1 MVGGPLDGDLG
12 VSSAVSTENLT
23 KIYTLDLL
31 KGRRRVVALEG
42 LTLSIGEGHV
52 LGVLGP
58 NGAGKS
64 TTIKLLLNLIRPTSG
79 KAQIFGHPT
88 DSAEA
93 RRHVGYLPENPAPYE
108 YLTGEEF
115 VRFAGALSGLRG
127 AELSSRVKAV
137 LEQVQMNRFTG
148 VQIRRYSKGMTQRI
162 ALAQALVSS
171 PRLLILD
178 EPTSGLD
185 VLGRQLIRDIIVAEK
200 KKGTSVLL
208 CSHIIP
214 DVEALA
220 EDVAILIGGKLVR
233 SGPVNE
239 MLTAEGSRVEMVFE
253 GVDAERLA
261 ALNPEVIQG
270 GGRLTL
276 RTAAG
281 EARAVIEAA
290 HQAQGRLI
298 SMQPIR
304 NSLEDTFLEA
314 VRTSQNQVGST
325 IE

>member
-1 MVGGPLDGDLG
+1 MT
-12 VSSAVSTENLT
+12 SAVSVENLT

-52 LGVLGP
+52 MGVLGP

-64 TTIKLLLNLIRPTSG
+64 TAIKLLLNLIRPSSG
-79 KAQIFGHPT
+79 TARVFGLDPS
-88 DSAEA
+88 SAEA

-115 VRFAGALSGLRG
+115 VRFAGSLSGLVG
-127 AELSSRVKAV
+127 PELTRRVRAV
-137 LEQVQMNRFTG
+137 LEQVQMDRFTG
-148 VQIRRYSKGMTQRI
+148 VQIRRFSKGMTQRI

-200 KKGTSVLL
+200 KKGTTVLL

-233 SGPVNE
+233 AGPVSE
-239 MLTAEGSRVEMVFE
+239 MLSAEGSHIELVFE

-261 ALNPEVIQG
+261 ALKPEVIQA
-270 GGRLTL
+270 GRRLIL
-276 RTAAG
+276 RTAAAD
-281 EARAVIEAA
+281 ARALIEAA
-290 HQAQGRLI
+290 HQAQGQLI

-314 VRTSQNQVGST
+314 VRSSQNKVGST

>member
-1 MVGGPLDGDLG
+1 VT
-12 VSSAVSTENLT
+12 SAVSVEKLT

-31 KGRRRVVALEG
+31 KGRRRVVALDG

-52 LGVLGP
+52 MGVLGP

-64 TTIKLLLNLIRPTSG
+64 TAIKLLLNLIRPSSG
-79 KAQIFGHPT
+79 TARVFGFDPS
-88 DSAEA
+88 SAEA

-115 VRFAGALSGLRG
+115 VRFAGSLSGLVG
-127 AELSSRVKAV
+127 PELTRRVKAV
-137 LEQVQMNRFTG
+137 LEQVQMDRFTG
-148 VQIRRYSKGMTQRI
+148 VQIRRFSKGMTQRI

-200 KKGTSVLL
+200 KKGTTVLL

-233 SGPVNE
+233 SGPVSE
-239 MLTAEGSRVEMVFE
+239 MLSAEGSHVELVFE

-261 ALNPEVIQG
+261 ALKPEVIQA
-270 GGRLTL
+270 GRRLIL
-276 RTAAG
+276 RTAAAD
-281 EARAVIEAA
+281 ARAVIEAA
-290 HQAQGRLI
+290 HQAQGQLI

-314 VRTSQNQVGST
+314 VRNSQNKVGSA

>member
-1 MVGGPLDGDLG
+1 MT
-12 VSSAVSTENLT
+12 SAVSVENLT

-52 LGVLGP
+52 MGVLGP

-64 TTIKLLLNLIRPTSG
+64 TAIKLLLNLIRPSSG
-79 KAQIFGHPT
+79 TARVFGLDPS
-88 DSAEA
+88 SAEA

-115 VRFAGALSGLRG
+115 VRFAGSLSGLVG
-127 AELSSRVKAV
+127 PELTRRVRAV
-137 LEQVQMNRFTG
+137 LEQVQMDRFTG
-148 VQIRRYSKGMTQRI
+148 VQIRRFSKGMTQRI

-200 KKGTSVLL
+200 KKGTTVLL

-233 SGPVNE
+233 AGPVSE
-239 MLTAEGSRVEMVFE
+239 MLSAEGSHVELVFE

-261 ALNPEVIQG
+261 ALKPEVIQA
-270 GGRLTL
+270 GRRLIL
-276 RTAAG
+276 RTAAAD
-281 EARAVIEAA
+281 ARALIEVA
-290 HQAQGRLI
+290 HQAQGQLI

-314 VRTSQNQVGST
+314 VRSSQNKVGST

>member
-1 MVGGPLDGDLG
+1 MT
-12 VSSAVSTENLT
+12 SAVSVENLT

-52 LGVLGP
+52 MGVLGP

-64 TTIKLLLNLIRPTSG
+64 TAIKLLLNLIRPSSG
-79 KAQIFGHPT
+79 TARVFGLDPS
-88 DSAEA
+88 SAEA

-115 VRFAGALSGLRG
+115 VRFAGSLSGLVG
-127 AELSSRVKAV
+127 PELTRRVRAV
-137 LEQVQMNRFTG
+137 LEQVQMDRFTG
-148 VQIRRYSKGMTQRI
+148 VQIRRFSKGMTQRI

-200 KKGTSVLL
+200 KKGTTVLL

-233 SGPVNE
+233 AGPVSE
-239 MLTAEGSRVEMVFE
+239 MLSAEGSHVELVFE

-261 ALNPEVIQG
+261 ALKPEVIQA
-270 GGRLTL
+270 GRRLIL
-276 RTAAG
+276 RTAAAD
-281 EARAVIEAA
+281 ARALIEAA
-290 HQAQGRLI
+290 HQAQGQLI

-314 VRTSQNQVGST
+314 VRNSQNKVGST

>member
-1 MVGGPLDGDLG
+1 MT
-12 VSSAVSTENLT
+12 SAVSVENLT

-52 LGVLGP
+52 MGVLGP

-64 TTIKLLLNLIRPTSG
+64 TAIKLLLNLIRPSSG
-79 KAQIFGHPT
+79 TARVFGLDPS
-88 DSAEA
+88 SAEA

-115 VRFAGALSGLRG
+115 VRFAGSLSGLVG
-127 AELSSRVKAV
+127 PELTRRVRAV
-137 LEQVQMNRFTG
+137 LEQVQMDRFTG
-148 VQIRRYSKGMTQRI
+148 VQIRRFSKGMTQRI

-200 KKGTSVLL
+200 KKGTTVLL

-233 SGPVNE
+233 AGPVSE
-239 MLTAEGSRVEMVFE
+239 MLSAEGSHVELVFE

-261 ALNPEVIQG
+261 ALKPEVIQA
-270 GGRLTL
+270 GRRLIL
-276 RTAAG
+276 RTAAAD
-281 EARAVIEAA
+281 ARALIEAA
-290 HQAQGRLI
+290 HQAQGQLI

-314 VRTSQNQVGST
+314 VRSSQNKVGST

>member
-1 MVGGPLDGDLG
+1 VT
-12 VSSAVSTENLT
+12 SAVSVENLT

-52 LGVLGP
+52 MGVLGP

-64 TTIKLLLNLIRPTSG
+64 TAIKLLLNLIRPSSG
-79 KAQIFGHPT
+79 TARVFGLDPS
-88 DSAEA
+88 SAEA

-115 VRFAGALSGLRG
+115 VRFAGSLSGLVG
-127 AELSSRVKAV
+127 PELTRRVRAV
-137 LEQVQMNRFTG
+137 LEQVQMDRFTG
-148 VQIRRYSKGMTQRI
+148 VQIRRFSKGMTQRI

-200 KKGTSVLL
+200 KKGTTVLL

-233 SGPVNE
+233 AGPVSE
-239 MLTAEGSRVEMVFE
+239 MLSAEGSHVELVFE

-261 ALNPEVIQG
+261 ALKPEVIQA
-270 GGRLTL
+270 GRRLIL
-276 RTAAG
+276 RTAAAD
-281 EARAVIEAA
+281 ARALIEAA
-290 HQAQGRLI
+290 HQAQGQLI

-314 VRTSQNQVGST
+314 VRNSQNKVGST

>member
-1 MVGGPLDGDLG
+1 VT
-12 VSSAVSTENLT
+12 SAVSVENLT

-52 LGVLGP
+52 MGVLGP

-64 TTIKLLLNLIRPTSG
+64 TAIKLLLNLIRPSSG
-79 KAQIFGHPT
+79 TARVFGLDPS
-88 DSAEA
+88 SAEA

-115 VRFAGALSGLRG
+115 VRFAGSLSGLVG
-127 AELSSRVKAV
+127 PELTRRVRAV
-137 LEQVQMNRFTG
+137 LEQVQMDRFTG
-148 VQIRRYSKGMTQRI
+148 VQIRRFSKGMTQRI

-200 KKGTSVLL
+200 KKGTTVLL

-233 SGPVNE
+233 AGPVSE
-239 MLTAEGSRVEMVFE
+239 MLSAEGSHVELVFE

-261 ALNPEVIQG
+261 ALKPEVIQA
-270 GGRLTL
+270 GRRLIL
-276 RTAAG
+276 RTAAAD
-281 EARAVIEAA
+281 ARALIEAA
-290 HQAQGRLI
+290 HQAQGQLI

-314 VRTSQNQVGST
+314 VRSSQNKVGST

>member
-1 MVGGPLDGDLG
+1 MVTA
-12 VSSAVSTENLT
+12 AVSTENLT

-31 KGRRRVVALEG
+31 KGRKRVVALDG
-42 LTLSIGEGHV
+42 LNLTIGEGHV
-52 LGVLGP
+52 MGVLGP

-64 TTIKLLLNLIRPTSG
+64 TTIKLLLNLITPTSG
-79 KAQIFGHPT
+79 KARLFGLDPS
-88 DSAEA
+88 DAEA
-93 RRHVGYLPENPAPYE
+93 RRNVGYLPENPSPYE

-115 VRFAGALSGLRG
+115 VRFAGSLSGLRG
-127 AELSSRVKAV
+127 PELTARVRTV
-137 LEQVQMNRFTG
+137 LEQVQMDRFTG

-185 VLGRQLIRDIIVAEK
+185 VLGRQLIRDIILAEK

-233 SGPVNE
+233 SGPVSE
-239 MLTAEGSRVEMVFE
+239 MLSDEGSRVELTFE
-253 GVDAERLA
+253 GVDAQRLSP
-261 ALNPEVIQG
+261 LNPEVIQD
-270 GGRLTL
+270 GRRLIV
-276 RTAAG
+276 RTAA
-281 EARAVIEAA
+281 ASSRALIEAA
-290 HQAQGRLI
+290 HQAEGRLI

-304 NSLEDTFLEA
+304 NSLEDAFLEA
-314 VRTSQNQVGST
+314 LRNSQNKVGST

>member
-1 MVGGPLDGDLG
+1 
-12 VSSAVSTENLT
+12 
-23 KIYTLDLL
+23 
-31 KGRRRVVALEG
+31 
-42 LTLSIGEGHV
+42 
-52 LGVLGP
+52 
-58 NGAGKS
+58 
-64 TTIKLLLNLIRPTSG
+64 
-79 KAQIFGHPT
+79 
-88 DSAEA
+88 
-93 RRHVGYLPENPAPYE
+93 
-108 YLTGEEF
+108 
-115 VRFAGALSGLRG
+115 
-127 AELSSRVKAV
+127 
-137 LEQVQMNRFTG
+137 
-148 VQIRRYSKGMTQRI
+148 
-162 ALAQALVSS
+162 VSS

-233 SGPVNE
+233 SGPVTE

-261 ALNPEVIQG
+261 ALNPEIIQG

-281 EARAVIEAA
+281 DARAIIEAA

-314 VRTSQNQVGST
+314 VRTSQNKVGST

>member
-1 MVGGPLDGDLG
+1 MT
-12 VSSAVSTENLT
+12 SAVSVEKLT

-31 KGRRRVVALEG
+31 KGRRRVVALDG

-52 LGVLGP
+52 MGVLGP

-64 TTIKLLLNLIRPTSG
+64 TAIKLLLNLIRPSSG
-79 KAQIFGHPT
+79 TARVFGFDPS
-88 DSAEA
+88 SAEA

-115 VRFAGALSGLRG
+115 VRFAGSLSGLVG
-127 AELSSRVKAV
+127 AELTRRVKAV
-137 LEQVQMNRFTG
+137 LEQVQMDRFTG
-148 VQIRRYSKGMTQRI
+148 VQIRRFSKGMTQRI

-200 KKGTSVLL
+200 KKGTTVLL

-233 SGPVNE
+233 SGPVSE
-239 MLTAEGSRVEMVFE
+239 MLSAEGSHVELVFE

-261 ALNPEVIQG
+261 ALKPEVIQA
-270 GGRLTL
+270 GRRLIL
-276 RTAAG
+276 RTAAAD
-281 EARAVIEAA
+281 ARAVIEAA
-290 HQAQGRLI
+290 HQAQGQLI

-314 VRTSQNQVGST
+314 VRNSQNKVGST

>member
-1 MVGGPLDGDLG
+1 M
-12 VSSAVSTENLT
+12 
-23 KIYTLDLL
+23 
-31 KGRRRVVALEG
+31 
-42 LTLSIGEGHV
+42 
-52 LGVLGP
+52 GVLGP

-64 TTIKLLLNLIRPTSG
+64 TTIKLLLNLITPTSG
-79 KAQIFGHPT
+79 KARLFGLDPS
-88 DSAEA
+88 DAEA
-93 RRHVGYLPENPAPYE
+93 RRNVGYLPENPSPYE

-115 VRFAGALSGLRG
+115 VRFAGSLSGLRG
-127 AELSSRVKAV
+127 AELTARVRTV
-137 LEQVQMNRFTG
+137 LEQVQMDRFTG

-185 VLGRQLIRDIIVAEK
+185 VLGRQLIRDIILAEK

-233 SGPVNE
+233 SGPVSE
-239 MLTAEGSRVEMVFE
+239 MLSDEGSRVELTFE
-253 GVDAERLA
+253 GVDAQRLSP
-261 ALNPEVIQG
+261 LNPEVIQD
-270 GGRLTL
+270 GRRLIV
-276 RTAAG
+276 RTAA
-281 EARAVIEAA
+281 ASSRALIEAA
-290 HQAQGRLI
+290 HQAEGRLI

-304 NSLEDTFLEA
+304 NSLEDAFLEA
-314 VRTSQNQVGST
+314 LRNSQNKVGST

>member
-1 MVGGPLDGDLG
+1 MVTA
-12 VSSAVSTENLT
+12 AVSTENLT

-31 KGRRRVVALEG
+31 KGRKRVVALEG
-42 LTLSIGEGHV
+42 LNLSIGEGHV
-52 LGVLGP
+52 MGVLGP

-64 TTIKLLLNLIRPTSG
+64 TTIKLLLNLITPTSG
-79 KAQIFGHPT
+79 KARLFGLEPH
-88 DSAEA
+88 DAEA
-93 RRHVGYLPENPAPYE
+93 RRNVGYLPENPAPYE

-115 VRFAGALSGLRG
+115 VRFAGSLSGLRG
-127 AELSSRVKAV
+127 VDLTNRVRTV
-137 LEQVQMNRFTG
+137 LEQVQMDRFTG

-185 VLGRQLIRDIIVAEK
+185 VLGRQLIRDIILAEK

-233 SGPVNE
+233 SGPVSE
-239 MLTAEGSRVEMVFE
+239 MLSDEGSRVELTFE
-253 GVDAERLA
+253 GVDAQRLSS
-261 ALNPEVIQG
+261 LEPEVIQT
-270 GGRLTL
+270 GRRLVV
-276 RTAAG
+276 RTAA
-281 EARAVIEAA
+281 ASSRALIDAA
-290 HQAQGRLI
+290 HQAEGRLI

-314 VRTSQNQVGST
+314 LRNSQNKVGST

>member
-1 MVGGPLDGDLG
+1 MT
-12 VSSAVSTENLT
+12 SAVSVENLT
-23 KIYTLDLL
+23 KVYTLDLL

-42 LTLSIGEGHV
+42 LTLTINEGHV
-52 LGVLGP
+52 MGVLGP

-79 KAQIFGHPT
+79 HARLFGLDPS
-88 DSAEA
+88 DASA
-93 RRHVGYLPENPAPYE
+93 RRRVGYLPENPAPYE

-115 VRFAGALSGLRG
+115 VRFAGSLSGLRG
-127 AELSSRVKAV
+127 ADLTARVRAV
-137 LEQVQMNRFTG
+137 LEQVQMDRFTG

-214 DVEALA
+214 DVESLA

-233 SGPVNE
+233 SGPVSE
-239 MLTAEGSRVEMVFE
+239 MLSAEGSRVELVFE

-261 ALNPEVIQG
+261 TLKPEVIQQ
-270 GGRLTL
+270 GRRLVL

-281 EARAVIEAA
+281 DARSLIEAA
-290 HQAQGRLI
+290 HLAQGQLI

-304 NSLEDTFLEA
+304 NSLEDTFLDA
-314 VRTSQNQVGST
+314 VRNSQNKVGST

>member
-1 MVGGPLDGDLG
+1 MT
-12 VSSAVSTENLT
+12 SAVSVEKLT

-31 KGRRRVVALEG
+31 KGRRRVVALDG

-52 LGVLGP
+52 MGVLGP

-64 TTIKLLLNLIRPTSG
+64 TAIKLLLNLIRPSSG
-79 KAQIFGHPT
+79 TARVFGFDPA
-88 DSAEA
+88 SAEA

-115 VRFAGALSGLRG
+115 VRFAGSLSGLVG
-127 AELSSRVKAV
+127 AELTRRVKTV
-137 LEQVQMNRFTG
+137 LEQVQMDRFTG
-148 VQIRRYSKGMTQRI
+148 VQIRRFSKGMTQRI

-200 KKGTSVLL
+200 KKGTTVLL

-233 SGPVNE
+233 AGPVSE
-239 MLTAEGSRVEMVFE
+239 MLSAEGSHVELVFE

-261 ALNPEVIQG
+261 ALKPEVIQA
-270 GGRLTL
+270 GRRLIL
-276 RTAAG
+276 RTPAAD
-281 EARAVIEAA
+281 ARALIEAA
-290 HQAQGRLI
+290 HQAQGQLI

-314 VRTSQNQVGST
+314 VRNSQNKVGST

>member
-1 MVGGPLDGDLG
+1 MT
-12 VSSAVSTENLT
+12 SAVSVENLT
-23 KIYTLDLL
+23 KVYTLDLL

-52 LGVLGP
+52 MGVLGP

-64 TTIKLLLNLIRPTSG
+64 TTIKLLLNLIRPSSG
-79 KAQIFGHPT
+79 TARVFGFDPA
-88 DSAEA
+88 SADA

-115 VRFAGALSGLRG
+115 VRFAGSLSGLAG
-127 AELSSRVKAV
+127 AELTRRVKAV
-137 LEQVQMNRFTG
+137 LEQVQMDRFTG
-148 VQIRRYSKGMTQRI
+148 VQIRRFSKGMTQRI

-200 KKGTSVLL
+200 KKGTTVLL

-233 SGPVNE
+233 AGPVSE
-239 MLTAEGSRVEMVFE
+239 MLSAEGSHVELVFE
-253 GVDAERLA
+253 GVDPERLA
-261 ALNPEVIQG
+261 ALKPEVIQA
-270 GGRLTL
+270 GRRLIL
-276 RTAAG
+276 RTAAAD
-281 EARAVIEAA
+281 ARAVIEAA
-290 HQAQGRLI
+290 HQAQGQLI

-314 VRTSQNQVGST
+314 VRSSQNKVGST

>member
-1 MVGGPLDGDLG
+1 V
-12 VSSAVSTENLT
+12 VAAAVSTENLT

-31 KGRRRVVALEG
+31 KGRKRVVALDG

-52 LGVLGP
+52 MGVLGP

-64 TTIKLLLNLIRPTSG
+64 TTIKLLLNLIRPSSG
-79 KAQIFGHPT
+79 TARLFGKDPG
-88 DSAEA
+88 DAEA

-115 VRFAGALSGLRG
+115 VRFAGSLSGLKG
-127 AELSSRVKAV
+127 AELTRRVREV
-137 LEQVQMNRFTG
+137 LEQVQMDRFTG
-148 VQIRRYSKGMTQRI
+148 VQIRRYSKGMTQRV

-233 SGPVNE
+233 AGPVSE
-239 MLTAEGSRVEMVFE
+239 LLSAEGSRVELVFE
-253 GVDAERLA
+253 GIDAQRLA
-261 ALNPEVIQG
+261 SLSPEVIQQ
-270 GGRLTL
+270 GRRLVL
-276 RTAAG
+276 RTAAS
-281 EARAVIEAA
+281 EARAVIDAA
-290 HQAQGRLI
+290 HQAQAQLI

-304 NSLEDTFLEA
+304 HSLEDTFLDA
-314 VRTSQNQVGST
+314 VRNSQNKVGST

>member
-1 MVGGPLDGDLG
+1 VTA
-12 VSSAVSTENLT
+12 AVSIENLT

-31 KGRRRVVALEG
+31 KGRRRVVALEN

-52 LGVLGP
+52 MGVLGP

-64 TTIKLLLNLIRPTSG
+64 TTIKLLLNLIRPTTGS
-79 KAQIFGHPT
+79 ARVFGLDP
-88 DSAEA
+88 SNAEA
-93 RRHVGYLPENPAPYE
+93 RRHVGFLPENPAPYE

-115 VRFAGALSGLRG
+115 VRFAGGLSGLRG
-127 AELSSRVKAV
+127 AELTARVKAV
-137 LEQVQMNRFTG
+137 LEQVQMDRFTG

-162 ALAQALVSS
+162 ALAQALVSN

-233 SGPVNE
+233 SGPVSE
-239 MLTAEGSRVEMVFE
+239 ILSSEGSRVELVFE

-261 ALNPEVIQG
+261 SLEPEVIQVG
-270 GGRLTL
+270 RRLTL
-276 RTAAG
+276 RTGADD
-281 EARAVIEAA
+281 ARALIEAA
-290 HQAQGRLI
+290 QQAQGRLI

-304 NSLEDTFLEA
+304 HSLEDTFLDA
-314 VRTSQNQVGST
+314 VRSSQNKVGST

>member
-1 MVGGPLDGDLG
+1 MVTA
-12 VSSAVSTENLT
+12 AVSTENLT
-23 KIYTLDLL
+23 KVYTLDLL
-31 KGRRRVVALEG
+31 KGGKRVVALEG
-42 LTLSIGEGHV
+42 LTLTIGEGHV
-52 LGVLGP
+52 MGVLGP

-79 KAQIFGHPT
+79 TARLFGLDPG
-88 DSAEA
+88 DAEA

-115 VRFAGALSGLRG
+115 VRFAGTLSGLKG
-127 AELSSRVKAV
+127 TDLSTRVRSV
-137 LEQVQMNRFTG
+137 LEQVQMERFTG

-185 VLGRQLIRDIIVAEK
+185 VLGRQLIRDIIIAEK

-233 SGPVNE
+233 AGPVSE
-239 MLTAEGSRVEMVFE
+239 LLSAEGSRVELVFE
-253 GVDAERLA
+253 GVDADRLG
-261 ALNPEVIQG
+261 ALNPEVIQQ
-270 GGRLTL
+270 GRRLVL
-276 RTAAG
+276 RTAAS

-290 HQAQGRLI
+290 YQAQGVLV

-314 VRTSQNQVGST
+314 VRNSQNKVGST